1 MDRAGLGQVEG
12 LALGNPLDHVDQDH
26 VAQLLLD
33 HVLGDGGADVAGA
46 DDRDLGARAEL
57 GQDLGLADLQR
68 RHQSVSMLLMTA
80 VPNSEHFTSLA
91 PSIMRAKS

>member
-1 MDRAGLGQVEG
+1 MNGAGLGQVEG

-33 HVLGDGGADVAGA
+33 QVLGDRGADVAGA
-46 DDRDLGARAEL
+46 DDRDLGP
-57 GQDLGLADLQR
+57 R
-68 RHQSVSMLLMTA
+68 RHHNVSMLLMIA

-91 PSIMRAKS
+91 PSIRRARS